1 MLRNSLGIGWHVDH
15 VDNLTS
21 VMSRRARASTGQGAW
36 HARSSRD
43 RSRTDRAASG
53 GGEIPLRKR
62 DTAGWYGRQRQR
74 LVSAALPRERK
85 LVPDLEVIAECIDER
100 ADVLLI
106 VLPTSRGRGVHL
118 LIDLV
123 IANGGGNSL

>member
-1 MLRNSLGIGWHVDH
+1 
-15 VDNLTS
+15 
-21 VMSRRARASTGQGAW
+21 MSRRARASTGQGAR
-36 HARSSRD
+36 HARSR
-43 RSRTDRAASG
+43 RNRRGAVRVASG
-53 GGEIPLRKR
+53 GGGIPLRKR

-74 LVSAALPRERK
+74 SVSAALPRERK